1 MQPES
6 CIPLQPCG
14 LKKRPSREV
23 PNLNSDRERD
33 HPIVETQ
40 DNLQGRSSAWVLLSY
55 SIPRDFCPCLEILI
69 GEGR

>member
-23 PNLNSDRERD
+23 PNLKSDRERD

-40 DNLQGRSSAWVLLSY
+40 DNLLGKIFCMGAAVLQYSKGFLSLL
-55 SIPRDFCPCLEILI
+55 RNTHW
-69 GEGR
+69 